1 MTMMMMMI
9 IIIIITITIMIGV
22 CFAAVVDLNGRYFG
36 GRVVKG
42 NFYSLDKFHQFILS
56 DLVEWSNDCLI
67 SLWWKRTVASVK
79 ADDVQRFPCRS
90 SWLCWIYRI
99 SHAPRFLAECRNE
112 RQIQGSCGC
121 LGLSCSVKLRVF
133 FLFSFRSFF
142 LNFLA
147 FAVFLRTVI
156 FFNISLISTLL
167 PDCNLQPGP
176 D

>member
-42 NFYSLDKFHQFILS
+42 NFYSLAASTSFTSLYFPIS
-56 DLVEWSNDCLI
+56 SNDRLI

-133 FLFSFRSFF
+133 FLFFSVFF
-142 LNFLA
+142 SQLSRVCCIPSN
-147 FAVFLRTVI
+147 RYI
-156 FFNISLISTLL
+156 F
-167 PDCNLQPGP
+167 
-176 D
+176 